1 MSEARVQLPAD
12 WTWRPL
18 KELADV
24 VSGGTPARENPAFWG
39 GDVPWVTPTDIT
51 GTKGLRLTFTAEKI
65 TIKGLNSSSAN
76 LLPKGAVLMTSRA
89 TVGESKL
96 ATMAVATNQGFKSL
110 VPHANADGLYLLYQ
124 MQFLKAKYAN
134 FGTGTTFLE
143 VNKKDTEKFQIPV
156 PPTVAE
162 QRGIAEVLSALDE
175 QIEATEASI
184 SKRKIILTGLLHD
197 LIPDPTNLRHSPGH
211 SLLGKKAGIRRGASP
226 RPIDSPRWFSGAGR
240 GWVRISDVTRT
251 NRFLAVTEQKL
262 SPAGEACSVAVDPG
276 QVIMSICATV
286 GEPRMVTEPVCI
298 HDGFVVFDRHPE
310 LDARYL
316 RHLLVRSRP
325 WFLARGQIG
334 TQSNLNTGLV
344 GSLPIAPPSIDEQEL
359 IADAIDNAYDAVDA
373 EIAEAAKLRL
383 QKQGLMRDL
392 LTGKVRVH

>member
-1 MSEARVQLPAD
+1 MRDAHEVALKDIVSPVSEKAFPSK
-12 WTWRPL
+12 T
-18 KELADV
+18 DV
-24 VSGGTPARENPAFWG
+24 AVRCVNLEDIPEGSGHIASWTPASDNLSAKTVFKK
-39 GDVPWVTPTDIT
+39 GDVLFGKLRPYLRKFAQATFDGVCTTEIMVFRPKDGIAPGYAYQVVASEDFVEHNVAASY
-51 GTKGLRLTFTAEKI
+51 GTKMPRTDWATAA
-65 TIKGLNSSSAN
+65 GFRF
-76 LLPKGAVLMTSRA
+76 LLPKF
-89 TVGESKL
+89 E
-96 ATMAVATNQGFKSL
+96 
-110 VPHANADGLYLLYQ
+110 
-124 MQFLKAKYAN
+124 
-134 FGTGTTFLE
+134 
-143 VNKKDTEKFQIPV
+143 
-156 PPTVAE
+156 E
-162 QRGIAEVLSALDE
+162 QRDIASVLSALDE
-175 QIEATEASI
+175 QIEQTETSI
-184 SKRKIILTGLLHD
+184 SKRNIILEGLLHD
-197 LIPDPTNLRHSPGH
+197 LFPDPSDLMQFPGH

-226 RPIDSPRWFSGAGR
+226 RPIDSPRWFSNTGR

-262 SPAGEACSVAVDPG
+262 SLAGEACSVAVDPG

-310 LDARYL
+310 LDSRYL

-359 IADAIDNAYDAVDA
+359 IADTIDYAYAAVDM
-373 EIAEAAKLRL
+373 EVAEAAKLRL
-383 QKQGLMRDL
+383 QKQGLTRDL

>member
-1 MSEARVQLPAD
+1 MSEAHKVTLKDIVNPVSEKVFPSKTDVDLRCINLEDIPEGSGHITS
-12 WTWRPL
+12 WTS
-18 KELADV
+18 A
-24 VSGGTPARENPAFWG
+24 SENLSAKTVFKK
-39 GDVPWVTPTDIT
+39 GDVLFGKLRPYLRKFAQAPFEGVCTTEIMVFRPKEGIAPGYAYQVVASEDFVEHNVAASY
-51 GTKGLRLTFTAEKI
+51 GTKMPRTDWATA
-65 TIKGLNSSSAN
+65 SAFRFS
-76 LLPKGAVLMTSRA
+76 LP
-89 TVGESKL
+89 
-96 ATMAVATNQGFKSL
+96 SL
-110 VPHANADGLYLLYQ
+110 
-124 MQFLKAKYAN
+124 
-134 FGTGTTFLE
+134 E
-143 VNKKDTEKFQIPV
+143 
-156 PPTVAE
+156 E
-162 QRGIAEVLSALDE
+162 QRGIAEVLSTLDE

-197 LIPDPTNLRHSPGH
+197 LIPDPTDLMHSPGH

-325 WFLARGQIG
+325 WFLARGQTG

-373 EIAEAAKLRL
+373 EVAEAAKLRL